1 VGIKYN
7 ISEKMNFSI
16 EVAHRFTG
24 TDYLD
29 DVSTTYIGA
38 SRFAPGS
45 TALILQDRSI
55 ELDPDNPLGI
65 EGRQRGWSKQRD
77 QYIIAEIG
85 ITYNISTYRCP
96 SAN

>member
-1 VGIKYN
+1 
-7 ISEKMNFSI
+7 MNFSI
-16 EVAHRFTG
+16 EIGHRFTS

-29 DVSTTYIGA
+29 DVSTTYVGEDK
-38 SRFAPGS
+38 FTPFS
-45 TALILQDRSI
+45 TARLLQDRSV

-96 SAN
+96 SAK